1 MKLNL
6 NASRYFKKL
15 CTWKVSCNGR
25 NKRFRNLFLN
35 HSALKKS
42 PIINCLTESR
52 SPYQLIE
59 YSEYELYSITMDW
72 LICDLQPWFSVP
84 LNKKRV
90 GEMRITQFSN
100 RQYLSFEK
108 LGIIMKLSLLLITRY
123 SLQDDD
129 DVEFFLTNSIH
140 NPKANSVVKFSS
152 TH

>member
-1 MKLNL
+1 
-6 NASRYFKKL
+6 
-15 CTWKVSCNGR
+15 
-25 NKRFRNLFLN
+25 
-35 HSALKKS
+35 
-42 PIINCLTESR
+42 
-52 SPYQLIE
+52 
-59 YSEYELYSITMDW
+59 MDW

-90 GEMRITQFSN
+90 GEMRTTQFSN